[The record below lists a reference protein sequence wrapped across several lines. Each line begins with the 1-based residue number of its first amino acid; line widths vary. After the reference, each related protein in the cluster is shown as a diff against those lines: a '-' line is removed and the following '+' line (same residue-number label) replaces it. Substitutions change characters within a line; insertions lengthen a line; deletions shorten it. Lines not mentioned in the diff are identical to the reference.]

1 VFSHSSPS
9 ERLRGLIDHFKQAS
23 VAKGMNVLL
32 YEDADSGSELIEA
45 LNARVVQDPSYV
57 LPEGFQKVKEQ
68 NQVFSYEVPA

>member
-1 VFSHSSPS
+1 MFNDSSPS
-9 ERLRGLIDHFKQAS
+9 ERLRRLIDHFKQAS

-32 YEDADSGSELIEA
+32 YEEVDSGSELIEA

-68 NQVFSYEVPA
+68 NQVFNY